1 MSKPANSALPPLDV
15 SYEDDPRVVKEA
27 ATEDYSLH
35 IVPSTWRM
43 GRWPLTM
50 AWFAVATAFFY
61 MYFAA
66 FLALAYGTWNALIGI
81 ALTVIT
87 YALVNY
93 VILRTA
99 SRSGLTVALFSRSMF
114 GFVGASIATLIFAA
128 TCIYYLVFEGS
139 VIAVAAQEFFG
150 GPLDLWYAIVIAVT
164 APLVWKGVRT
174 WLDRLNGWLLPFY
187 IIGLIAVVVW
197 ALADRG
203 YNGFLAGTEA
213 APGTTLPWLQCFAA
227 YMGVWILMMFTFD
240 FARFARPEDEGYHRA
255 ITFGW
260 LYYLLTFLVN
270 GLIGILLVSTFDI
283 SFDELAGQ
291 ESALPVSIVGLT
303 GILGLALIT
312 ITQMRINTVNLY
324 LASTNLQSF
333 FSRLHLNLPRTV
345 WLVVACV
352 IGYLLM
358 LTNIFSYVVDA
369 LAYQGIVIV
378 AWVAVA
384 LAHVVYLRR
393 HGLTAA
399 NTEFRPGRIPALNP
413 GGILGWGIASVV
425 GIVLKITDTTTSQ
438 FFDTWG
444 LLLTFV
450 LGFVIYTAATHFA
463 KPSWFAMR
471 RENDPA
477 LEVDD
482 PDEARVRCH
491 SCDKSYLA
499 REMDRDPSAG
509 QQAICAECGIH
520 ERPLLPRGARGG
532 EGAR

>member
-1 MSKPANSALPPLDV
+1 
-15 SYEDDPRVVKEA
+15 
-27 ATEDYSLH
+27 
-35 IVPSTWRM
+35 
-43 GRWPLTM
+43 
-50 AWFAVATAFFY
+50 
-61 MYFAA
+61 
-66 FLALAYGTWNALIGI
+66 
-81 ALTVIT
+81 
-87 YALVNY
+87 
-93 VILRTA
+93 
-99 SRSGLTVALFSRSMF
+99 MF

-240 FARFARPEDEGYHRA
+240 FARFARPADEGTTGDHVRL
-255 ITFGW
+255 GV
-260 LYYLLTFLVN
+260 LPLTFLLN

-291 ESALPVSIVGLT
+291 ESALPVEIVGLT
-303 GILGLALIT
+303 GDPRPGAHHHHADAH
-312 ITQMRINTVNLY
+312 Q
-324 LASTNLQSF
+324 
-333 FSRLHLNLPRTV
+333 HGEPLPRV
-345 WLVVACV
+345 HEPAELLLAPAPEPAAHGVGRRGVRHRL
-352 IGYLLM
+352 LLM

-413 GGILGWGIASVV
+413 GGILAWGIASVV
-425 GIVLKITDTTTSQ
+425 GVVLKITDT
-438 FFDTWG
+438 DDKP
-444 LLLTFV
+444 V
-450 LGFVIYTAATHFA
+450 LRHVGAAA
-463 KPSWFAMR
+463 DVRAR
-471 RENDPA
+471 RSASTRPPPIREAVLVRDAPPERPRA
-477 LEVDD
+477 RGRR
-482 PDEARVRCH
+482 PGEARVRCH
-491 SCDKSYLA
+491 ACDRSYLA

-509 QQAICAECGIH
+509 HQAICAECGSTSGPFYH
-520 ERPLLPRGARGG
+520 AARVEAKALADGGQAREPAGAGR
-532 EGAR
+532 E